1 MNTAWIDHAGA
12 AALHMP
18 SASQAIGAAA
28 AGSGVVLIVDDTPD
42 NLALLSDAL
51 DAVGYTVL
59 VALDGPSA
67 LDRIERLTPDII
79 LLDAVMPGISG
90 FETCEH
96 IKANARHAQ
105 IPVIFMTGLTESE
118 HVVRGFR
125 AGGIDYITKPIRPE
139 EVLARVAAHL
149 ERARA
154 HRQADEIVGLGGR
167 AALVADVHGAIHWR
181 SSRVAPLF
189 ARFYPDHGDMQRLP
203 PVLQQWLAQ
212 SVGPVGAPE
221 AGRMAEDGEAVRLVA
236 RLAGPAPHSA
246 WVIQLEEHDDRKVSD
261 RLCARFRL
269 TAREAEVLLWIS
281 RGKTNRDIGDILGM
295 RPRTVNKH
303 LEHIFEKLGVET
315 RAAAAALA
323 LQAQPG

>member
-1 MNTAWIDHAGA
+1 MNTAWIDHGGA
-12 AALHMP
+12 AGLRVPMAP
-18 SASQAIGAAA
+18 QATGSAV
-28 AGSGVVLIVDDTPD
+28 AGPGVVLIVDDTPD

-59 VALDGPSA
+59 VALDGASA
-67 LDRIERLTPDII
+67 LERIERLAPDII

-90 FETCEH
+90 FETCER
-96 IKANARHAQ
+96 IKANARYAQ
-105 IPVIFMTGLTESE
+105 IPVVFMTGLTESE

-125 AGGIDYITKPIRPE
+125 AGGIDYVTKPIRPE

-167 AALVADVHGAIHWR
+167 AALVADVQGMIHWR

-189 ARFYPDHGDMQRLP
+189 ARFYPDHDDARRLP
-203 PVLQQWLAQ
+203 PLLQQWLAH
-212 SVGPVGAPE
+212 SVEPVGAPE
-221 AGRMAEDGEAVRLVA
+221 AGRLAEAGDGVRLVA

-246 WVIQLEEHDDRKVSD
+246 WVIQLEEHDDRKAGD
-261 RLCARFRL
+261 RLVARFRL
-269 TAREAEVLLWIS
+269 TVREAEVLLWIS

-315 RAAAAALA
+315 RAAATALV
-323 LQAQPG
+323 LQSQPG